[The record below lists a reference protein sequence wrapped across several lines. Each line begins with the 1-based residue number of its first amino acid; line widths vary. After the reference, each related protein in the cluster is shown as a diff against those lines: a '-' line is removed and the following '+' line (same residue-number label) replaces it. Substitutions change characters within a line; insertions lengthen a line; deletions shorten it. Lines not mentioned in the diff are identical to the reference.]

1 VQGINALGRR
11 LKPHIKHIIM
21 DDQLGG
27 SGPKQHVRLIDVPPH
42 LTGAGLTRE
51 LLLTTN
57 KPINCANLNMGPQEV
72 NMLLGYIRVNPG
84 ITEVTVS
91 KHPLP
96 LGMLRGSEKAKEIK
110 ISNVKLNPGDAMIMG
125 NMLKYNGTIQDLQL
139 GYDNLG
145 AQGATT
151 LAEGI
156 KECQSLN
163 KLVLNNNSIG
173 NAGAA
178 AILEALKGSK
188 MKELWLS
195 FNSIDDEGM
204 KTLAPLLPGL
214 PNLADLR
221 LGANKIGE
229 DGAAAL
235 AAVLGDCTA
244 MTDLWLGGNKLGA
257 NGKTA
262 LNDKKPEKLHM
273 HF

>member
-1 VQGINALGRR
+1 MG
-11 LKPHIKHIIM
+11 
-21 DDQLGG
+21 
-27 SGPKQHVRLIDVPPH
+27 
-42 LTGAGLTRE
+42 
-51 LLLTTN
+51 
-57 KPINCANLNMGPQEV
+57 GPQEG

-125 NMLKYNGTIQDLQL
+125 NMLNY
-139 GYDNLG
+139 
-145 AQGATT
+145 
-151 LAEGI
+151 
-156 KECQSLN
+156 
-163 KLVLNNNSIG
+163 NSIG

-257 NGKTA
+257 NGK
-262 LNDKKPEKLHM
+262 
-273 HF
+273 

>member
-1 VQGINALGRR
+1 
-11 LKPHIKHIIM
+11 
-21 DDQLGG
+21 
-27 SGPKQHVRLIDVPPH
+27 
-42 LTGAGLTRE
+42 
-51 LLLTTN
+51 
-57 KPINCANLNMGPQEV
+57 MG
-72 NMLLGYIRVNPG
+72 LLGYIRVNPG

-96 LGMLRGSEKAKEIK
+96 LGMLRGIEKAKEIK
-110 ISNVKLNPGDAMIMG
+110 IFNVKLNPGDAMIMG

-139 GYDNLG
+139 GYGNLG